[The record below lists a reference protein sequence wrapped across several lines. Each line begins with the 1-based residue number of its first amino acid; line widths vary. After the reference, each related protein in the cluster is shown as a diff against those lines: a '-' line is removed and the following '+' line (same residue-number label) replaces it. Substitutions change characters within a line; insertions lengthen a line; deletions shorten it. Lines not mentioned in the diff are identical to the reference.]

1 MQQFLIILLIAV
13 LGGGCATNSE
23 KYYWGSYEN
32 LIYKMYIKPG
42 SADPGL
48 QIISLTRDIQKAQ
61 DSGQKVPPG
70 VHAHLGFMYA
80 IQGNVEQSQ
89 AAFLQE
95 KLLFPESAIFID
107 GMMTRA
113 SKAAAQ

>member
-1 MQQFLIILLIAV
+1 VQSILIILLVAV
-13 LGGGCATNSE
+13 LGSGCATNTE
-23 KYYWGSYEN
+23 IYYWGSYEK
-32 LIYKMYIKPG
+32 LIYTMYNKPG

-48 QIISLTRDIQKAQ
+48 QIITLTQDIQKAQ
-61 DSGQKVPPG
+61 EKGKRVPPG

-107 GMMTRA
+107 GMMARA
-113 SKAAAQ
+113 LKSAAQ